1 MAGLGPKAKAPAAAA
16 ASPNDKGFDQGGY
29 DYPAGDAAA
38 GDVGAAGASFGN
50 RYWATAAA
58 AY

>member
-1 MAGLGPKAKAPAAAA
+1 MAGLGPKSKAPAGA
-16 ASPNDKGFDQGGY
+16 ASPNDKGFDQAY
-29 DYPAGDAAA
+29 EYAGDAAA
-38 GDVGAAGASFGN
+38 GDVGAAGASYGN